1 MFPRRSLAALAL
13 SLLLLFVQGT
23 ASAHELDHATGTH
36 DAPSCALHL
45 FANDLP
51 GSPVAEPAPLSLPR
65 LRMAFQPAAV
75 TTPTLVPLYSF
86 AARAPPLFS

>member
-13 SLLLLFVQGT
+13 SLLLLFVQGA

-45 FANDLP
+45 FANNLP
-51 GSPVAEPAPLSLPR
+51 GSPVTAPAPLSLPR
-65 LRMAFQPAAV
+65 LRMAFRPAAV
-75 TTPTLVPLYSF
+75 TAPTLAPPHSF
-86 AARAPPLFS
+86 AARAPPLFA